1 MGDITSDCFRKAMI
15 VKCEDRN
22 VYLVF
27 GYFLSQQQ
35 EGSVGNIEVTNEGLT
50 KIVTESVTYRNSEI
64 TA

>member
-1 MGDITSDCFRKAMI
+1 MI

-22 VYLVF
+22 EYLVF

>member
-1 MGDITSDCFRKAMI
+1 MI